1 MAATDKTYRNQRTLD
16 IVFAV
21 SCILMLAS
29 TVWMLVVDY
38 NREFKTV
45 QRNFRDVESVLN
57 ERQMLAQLPDP
68 SEVEKLQKEVA
79 DRRKAVDAA
88 REQVRPEEQ
97 RLTAERDERTATFR
111 SIKADFDSKSSFYN
125 IEVEERDQAGIS
137 DKTRQERAD
146 RVQARREELG
156 RLQHDLDEAQ
166 KAVDQAEAEYK
177 EKVTAP
183 VAKAENELSDA
194 EDAEKKVAANFD
206 RFAKL
211 TVQKEWGLGDAFRAL
226 PILDAF
232 ESPTKIKQIVLNDL
246 PIEYGSFKYVTR
258 YDRCTSCHLAIDRAT
273 FDHDTLTTLTRDEKA
288 AREAMRQA
296 ALTASN
302 ELAAVA
308 ARASDDD
315 RNAADANLAKVKTL
329 LDSPAKPEGEQP
341 DDPHA
346 VYHGLAKVLGDLR
359 ASEVPGSAYGPLDQD
374 VAQVKVLTDQY
385 EQAKQF
391 GKKLETARRILQAR
405 KDKGESLGFEPGDLP
420 SQFHPVSLT
429 SGQIMEY
436 SAHPRLDLFV
446 DSNSPHPMEKFGCTI
461 CHAGQGSAT
470 DFQLADHTPADAD
483 QRKQWEETYH
493 WHANHDWEFPMLS
506 NRFVESSCLKC
517 HYEVTDLVRQGTK
530 EEAPKLLRGFNLV
543 RENGCFGCH
552 EIAGIKSGREVG
564 PDLRLEP
571 TPPLD
576 WLTPTDQSNAKAD
589 PTNPPG
595 TYRKVGPSLRRIV
608 EKTNEEW
615 ARRWIQS
622 PRGFRPDTKMPHFY
636 NLSNNDLA
644 SLEATVKKD
653 KDGNIIDRGQMD
665 FPAAEIHSIAH
676 YLFTES
682 GREFTESADHKTSE
696 AKDAYRVG
704 LEDRLKELQDRLK
717 EAPLEDKDRKEVRD
731 VTRRLADVA
740 LLSMPASAPAI
751 NDVTGRL
758 RQAQERIIEL
768 YEKLTPKSEGGP
780 GDTLSKEETDEM
792 ERSKKDLAVLA
803 GELEA
808 AGNPIPISRRIVDSE
823 GEPVAEPLPEADKN
837 DLAKHT
843 AEGRRLFSER
853 GCLACHVHDAVRE
866 KGADGAPALA
876 AEAANFAPDLS
887 RIAAKIA
894 PQNGDAKARR
904 RWLVQWVLNPNIHHP
919 RTRMPI
925 THLNVQQACDVADWL
940 LSQEVKPEELEG
952 WEKDPKAPEVQ
963 TLVALARVYLAK
975 APGMTSAKVDAILPP
990 DAQEIEE
997 VMGYKGDELKVLAR
1011 DADERVLA
1019 APVTTDKLEWY
1030 IGRKGISR
1038 LG

>member
-1 MAATDKTYRNQRTLD
+1 MAATDKPYRNQRTLD

-38 NREFKTV
+38 NREFKAV

-68 SEVEKLQKEVA
+68 AEVKKLQEEVA
-79 DRRKAVDAA
+79 AKKQAVEEARK
-88 REQVRPEEQ
+88 QVLPEEQ

-111 SIKADFDSKSSFYN
+111 SIKADFDSVMSLYN

-137 DKTRQERAD
+137 DKTRAERAEK
-146 RVQARREELG
+146 VKARREELDK
-156 RLQHDLDEAQ
+156 LQHDLDEAQ

-177 EKVTAP
+177 QKVTDP
-183 VAKAENELSDA
+183 VADAQNKLADAEN
-194 EDAEKKVAANFD
+194 AEKKVAANFD

-273 FDHDTLTTLTRDEKA
+273 FDRDTLTTLTRDDKA
-288 AREAMRQA
+288 AREAMKQA

-302 ELAAVA
+302 ELAAIA

-315 RNAADANLAKVKTL
+315 RNAATANLVKVKAA
-329 LDSPAKPEGEQP
+329 LDAPAKPEGDQP
-341 DDPHA
+341 DDPYA
-346 VYHGLAKVLGDLR
+346 VYHGLAKVLSDLR
-359 ASEVPGSAYGPLDQD
+359 GGDVPGTAYGPIDEEL
-374 VAQVKVLTDQY
+374 AHVKVLTDQY
-385 EQAKQF
+385 EQAKTLP
-391 GKKLETARRILQAR
+391 KKLETARRLCQER
-405 KDKGESLGFEPGDLP
+405 KDKGESLGFDPGDLP
-420 SQFHPVSLT
+420 SQARTVGLT

-436 SAHPRLDLFV
+436 SAHPRLELFV

-470 DFQLADHTPADAD
+470 DFQLADHTPADD
-483 QRKQWEETYH
+483 RQNGKWEKAYH
-493 WHANHDWEFPMLS
+493 WHFDHDWEFPMLS
-506 NRFVESSCLKC
+506 SRFVESSCIKC
-517 HYEVTDLVRQGTK
+517 HHEVTDLVRQGSK

-552 EIAGIKSGREVG
+552 EIAGIKSGQEVG

-576 WLTPTDQSNAKAD
+576 WLTPTDQDKAKAD

-595 TYRKVGPSLRRIV
+595 TYRKVGPSLRRIA

-636 NLSNNDLA
+636 NLSNDSADVLP
-644 SLEATVKKD
+644 EDQK
-653 KDGNIIDRGQMD
+653 D

-696 AKDAYRVG
+696 AKDAYRVS
-704 LEDRLKELQDRLK
+704 LEDRLKELQDALK
-717 EAPLEDKDRKEVRD
+717 EQPLEDKDRKELRD
-731 VTRRLADVA
+731 VTRRLADAA
-740 LLSMPASAPAI
+740 LLSMPANARTI
-751 NDVTGRL
+751 NDLTGRL

-768 YEKLTPKSEGGP
+768 YEKQTAKSQGGL
-780 GDTLSKEETDEM
+780 GDTLSKEETDDM

-808 AGNPIPISRRIVDSE
+808 AGNPVPVSRRIVDSE
-823 GEPVAEPLPEADKN
+823 GEPVTEPLPEADKN

-853 GCLACHVHDAVRE
+853 GCLACHVHD
-866 KGADGAPALA
+866 GAPRQEGPPTA
-876 AEAANFAPDLS
+876 S
-887 RIAAKIA
+887 RRC
-894 PQNGDAKARR
+894 PARR
-904 RWLVQWVLNPNIHHP
+904 P
-919 RTRMPI
+919 T
-925 THLNVQQACDVADWL
+925 
-940 LSQEVKPEELEG
+940 
-952 WEKDPKAPEVQ
+952 
-963 TLVALARVYLAK
+963 
-975 APGMTSAKVDAILPP
+975 LPP
-990 DAQEIEE
+990 I
-997 VMGYKGDELKVLAR
+997 
-1011 DADERVLA
+1011 
-1019 APVTTDKLEWY
+1019 
-1030 IGRKGISR
+1030 
-1038 LG
+1038 